1 MKNLSFLLLFF
12 IGFYAGT
19 HAQDHGKQI
28 SLDDIFRSAD
38 FYPSY
43 VRGLKSLNDGE
54 HYAVIEK
61 DTLFKYSYK
70 SGERVEVI
78 TVLTDIVAEGGGEP
92 LRFRSYSFSPDEKYI
107 LFPTETESIYRHSSR
122 SNFYIWDIEAK
133 KLTAL
138 SKNGKQRLARFSPL
152 NDKIAFVRDNNLF
165 VYDLKSGAEEQITT
179 DGKDRHIINGTTDWV
194 YEEEFGFTRAFFWS
208 PDGHRIA
215 YYRFDE
221 SNVKEFQ
228 FAMYGEL
235 YPEQYKYKY
244 PKAGEDNSL
253 VEVFIY
259 ELESG
264 TKTPVDLGSET
275 DQYVPRI
282 KWTSDPEKLA
292 VYRLNRHQN
301 HLEIL
306 QASANDGKTSLLY
319 EEKNKYYIDINDDL
333 YFTKNGKYFLFTSEK
348 DGYNQVFM
356 HSMDGKEQKCLTG
369 SYDVTQLYGVD
380 EKHKIVYYQAAKTA
394 PENRDLML
402 VDFKGREK
410 ILSENEGSNSASFNE
425 AYTYYIST
433 WSSAAHPPVFKLFNA
448 KGKLIRTLKDNQE
461 LTERLAEYD
470 LSAQEFMSIPAG
482 DSLQLNAWMIKPPKF
497 DPKKKYPVLMYV
509 YGGPG
514 SQTVLNRWSSRN
526 MWYQMLA
533 QKGIIVVSVDN
544 RGTGARGEEFKK
556 MTYLQL
562 GKYET
567 EDQIAAAKYLAKQE
581 YVDGNHIGIFGWSYG
596 GYMSTLCM
604 TKGADVFSTGI
615 AVAPVT
621 NWRYYDNIYTERY
634 MRTPQENAEG
644 YDQNSPINHVDKL
657 KGDYLLVH
665 GTADD
670 NVHYQNALE
679 LVTALVD
686 ADKQFEMQFYPN
698 SNHGIYTGRN
708 TSYHLYKRM
717 TGFLMKNLKG
727 EK

>member
-54 HYAVIEK
+54 HYSVIEK

-70 SGERVEVI
+70 SGERVGVI
-78 TVLTDIVAEGGGEP
+78 TVLTDIIAEGGGEP

-306 QASANDGKTSLLY
+306 LASANDGKTSLLY

-356 HSMDGKEQKCLTG
+356 HSLDGKEQKCLTG

-380 EKHKIVYYQAAKTA
+380 EKHKTVYYQAAKTA

-402 VDFKGREK
+402 VDFNGREK

-461 LTERLAEYD
+461 LTERLSEYD

-482 DSLQLNAWMIKPPKF
+482 DGLQLNAWMIKPPKF

-581 YVDGNHIGIFGWSYG
+581 YVDENHIGIFGWSYG

-634 MRTPQENAEG
+634 MRTPQENTEG

-717 TGFLMKNLKG
+717 TGFLMKTLKG